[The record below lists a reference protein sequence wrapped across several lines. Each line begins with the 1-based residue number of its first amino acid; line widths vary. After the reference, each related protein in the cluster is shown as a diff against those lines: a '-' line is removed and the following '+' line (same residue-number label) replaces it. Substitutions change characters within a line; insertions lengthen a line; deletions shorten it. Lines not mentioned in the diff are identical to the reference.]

1 MNGWYYNIDYLDIK
15 DPDIDIT
22 NWFRKYYGFRNFIN
36 AAAIKC
42 VMCHINY
49 DLS

>member
-1 MNGWYYNIDYLDIK
+1 MG
-15 DPDIDIT
+15 DIT
-22 NWFRKYYGFRNFIN
+22 ILIIYISKIQRLTLLIGFENTMVLANFIN

>member
-22 NWFRKYYGFRNFIN
+22 NCFENTMVLANLIN